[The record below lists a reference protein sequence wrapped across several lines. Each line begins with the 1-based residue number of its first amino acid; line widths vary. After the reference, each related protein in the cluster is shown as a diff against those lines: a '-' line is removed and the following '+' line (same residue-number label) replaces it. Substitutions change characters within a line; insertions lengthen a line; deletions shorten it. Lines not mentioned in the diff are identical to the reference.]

1 MRILEYADLH
11 PGPHRSRYDKVVAA
25 LERGDFRAAQVKK
38 LAQGGFYRARLD
50 DANRLL
56 LRIARHRGE
65 TCLLL
70 LEIIENHSYEKSRF
84 LRGAAVD
91 EARLVEVD
99 APEAVD
105 APTLPYVH
113 PERSRFHLLDKPLC
127 FDDAQEALFRLPP
140 PLIVVGSAGS
150 GKTALTL
157 ERMKHLEG
165 EVLYVTLSA
174 YLAEHARSL
183 YRAHHYENP
192 RQEVDFLA
200 FRELLETIEDPPGR
214 EVDFAAF
221 RAWFERHRRALGLSD
236 PHRLFEEFRGVLTG
250 GAADKPWLSRA
261 DYLALG
267 VRQSVFTPE
276 ERGKVYALF
285 EKYLLWLTEAR
296 LYDPNIVAHSYLA
309 RVDPRYDFVVVDE
322 VQDFTNAQL
331 SLALKGLRR
340 AGHFLLT
347 GDANQ
352 VVHPNFFSWAG
363 LRRLFWQSEDMDP
376 QRALRILAANYRNSP
391 AVTALANRCIK
402 LKHARFGSVD
412 RESNYLST
420 SASDRAGSV
429 ELLPAKD
436 AVLRELDARTRQSAR
451 VAVLVLRDED
461 KPAAASRFRTPL
473 VFSVREAKG
482 LEYEHALLFN
492 LVSSARAAFAE
503 IARGVAGADLE
514 RETLDY
520 ARAKDKTDKSL
531 EIYKFFVN
539 AFYVAVTRAVDG
551 VTLIEEDPSH
561 PFLALLGLKTAG
573 EEVRLAAQRSDAE
586 EWSREARRLELQGR
600 LEQAAAIRN
609 TMLGHRPVPWEV
621 MDLARLEHIVR
632 SALDPKGVSSKA
644 RRQLY
649 EYAMLLDEPWYR
661 ESLARMG
668 FCAERPAPGE
678 RAALTRKHLDQFE
691 TKNLKPALAAVETHG
706 IEYRTPHNLTPL
718 MAAACVGNVA
728 LVEALCERGAD
739 PGAAD
744 AFGRTALHLALS
756 RAMGDPAFAG
766 GPLARLWEALA
777 PPSLPLMA
785 DSRLRKLD
793 RAGGEYLLVQ
803 IMLSA
808 MRARVEGAKGLYANI
823 GFATAD
829 FAALAAFP
837 ENAVPDYRKRRAYL
851 SGLLAK
857 NEIGRV
863 DLYNKKL
870 FLRIAH
876 GRYVLSP
883 ALRVRQGEAW
893 IPVHDLAHP
902 ASLRDGS
909 GPAVQAWLDRL
920 AKINLAVESRQ
931 ADEPRAPAEASIQT
945 RPERSEE
952 DPTAGQMGLE
962 FDRNG

>member
-1 MRILEYADLH
+1 M
-11 PGPHRSRYDKVVAA
+11 
-25 LERGDFRAAQVKK
+25 
-38 LAQGGFYRARLD
+38 
-50 DANRLL
+50 
-56 LRIARHRGE
+56 
-65 TCLLL
+65 
-70 LEIIENHSYEKSRF
+70 
-84 LRGAAVD
+84 
-91 EARLVEVD
+91 
-99 APEAVD
+99 
-105 APTLPYVH
+105 
-113 PERSRFHLLDKPLC
+113 
-127 FDDAQEALFRLPP
+127 
-140 PLIVVGSAGS
+140 
-150 GKTALTL
+150 
-157 ERMKHLEG
+157 
-165 EVLYVTLSA
+165 
-174 YLAEHARSL
+174 
-183 YRAHHYENP
+183 
-192 RQEVDFLA
+192 
-200 FRELLETIEDPPGR
+200 
-214 EVDFAAF
+214 
-221 RAWFERHRRALGLSD
+221 
-236 PHRLFEEFRGVLTG
+236 
-250 GAADKPWLSRA
+250 
-261 DYLALG
+261 
-267 VRQSVFTPE
+267 
-276 ERGKVYALF
+276 
-285 EKYLLWLTEAR
+285 
-296 LYDPNIVAHSYLA
+296 
-309 RVDPRYDFVVVDE
+309 
-322 VQDFTNAQL
+322 
-331 SLALKGLRR
+331 
-340 AGHFLLT
+340 
-347 GDANQ
+347 
-352 VVHPNFFSWAG
+352 
-363 LRRLFWQSEDMDP
+363 
-376 QRALRILAANYRNSP
+376 
-391 AVTALANRCIK
+391 
-402 LKHARFGSVD
+402 
-412 RESNYLST
+412 
-420 SASDRAGSV
+420 
-429 ELLPAKD
+429 
-436 AVLRELDARTRQSAR
+436 
-451 VAVLVLRDED
+451 
-461 KPAAASRFRTPL
+461 
-473 VFSVREAKG
+473 
-482 LEYEHALLFN
+482 
-492 LVSSARAAFAE
+492 
-503 IARGVAGADLE
+503 
-514 RETLDY
+514 
-520 ARAKDKTDKSL
+520 
-531 EIYKFFVN
+531 
-539 AFYVAVTRAVDG
+539 TRAVEG

-718 MAAACVGNVA
+718 MVAACVGNVA
-728 LVEALCERGAD
+728 MVEALCERGAD

-876 GRYVLSP
+876 GPRK
-883 ALRVRQGEAW
+883 VRRRSNGGA
-893 IPVHDLAHP
+893 
-902 ASLRDGS
+902 DGV
-909 GPAVQAWLDRL
+909 G
-920 AKINLAVESRQ
+920 I
-931 ADEPRAPAEASIQT
+931 
-945 RPERSEE
+945 RPERISGLSASSKKPFESTQTTIKPLSRRRRGWMIQKLRGGKQRPKGLESRPPGTAPLPSRAKVELIRVGKNRTTEE
-952 DPTAGQMGLE
+952 DRRRGWM
-962 FDRNG
+962 